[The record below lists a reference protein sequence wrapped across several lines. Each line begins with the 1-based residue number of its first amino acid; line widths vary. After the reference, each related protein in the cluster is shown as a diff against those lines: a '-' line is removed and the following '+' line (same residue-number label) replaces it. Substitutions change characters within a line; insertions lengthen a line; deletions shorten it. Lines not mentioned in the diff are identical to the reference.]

1 MRPATSEV
9 TVRSILESSCI
20 LESVVG
26 ADCTRSGP
34 APTKTEVTL
43 GPAAAE
49 SSRRRGS
56 AASRARSVGGRGE
69 TKR

>member
-1 MRPATSEV
+1 MRPATSKV
-9 TVRSILESSCI
+9 TVRSILESACI
-20 LESVVG
+20 LERVVG

-49 SSRRRGS
+49 SPRRRGS
-56 AASRARSVGGRGE
+56 AAAKTRTVGRSGV
-69 TKR
+69 TK